1 MKYIK
6 IILIVAATCFCMTA
20 CGNNGDMNSA
30 DIKTADKETVTQIE
44 TTKDTSETTQVAA
57 ETVTQAEEI
66 QSDTDEPDPESI
78 QTEQETEKETET
90 ETTAEDDKY
99 PNYPGYPKEKDGLKL
114 CKLYVDDYECF
125 CDGYIKDEYPD
136 KVFFIALEVYDF
148 LGIEGPMCVGDDSNN
163 ESFCACINGKLVI
176 NTLGKPYLNVDGN
189 VYDDLAPEKAK
200 VYEDF
205 NDYCC
210 TTLFLEKTLGATVH
224 ISADRSAAYIELG
237 EKASCD
243 ESGKY
248 KLDLKAN
255 GKLTATDNS
264 TGNKIVI
271 DGVTAQAD
279 TISGSGTGSGG
290 KSGGNSSAYKN
301 DQPQT
306 RARCSQCGGSGF
318 TNYMSNVFD
327 PVTGGYRMQTVSGV
341 CPSCHGTGYR

>member
-20 CGNNGDMNSA
+20 CGNIGDMNSA
-30 DIKTADKETVTQIE
+30 DIKTADKETVAQTETIKDTLE
-44 TTKDTSETTQVAA
+44 TTRVA
-57 ETVTQAEEI
+57 EENVTQAAEI
-66 QSDTDEPDPESI
+66 QSDMAEPDSESV
-78 QTEQETEKETET
+78 QKEQETET
-90 ETTAEDDKY
+90 ETETIAEDNKY

-114 CKLYVDDYECF
+114 CKLYVDDYECS

-136 KVFFIALEVYDF
+136 RVFFIALEVYDF
-148 LGIEGPMCVGDDSNN
+148 LGIEAMCVSDDSNN
-163 ESFCACINGKLVI
+163 ESFCTNINGKLVVS
-176 NTLGKPYLNVDGN
+176 TLGKPYLKVDGN

-224 ISADRSAAYIELG
+224 ISEDRSAAYIELG
-237 EKASCD
+237 EKVSCD
-243 ESGKY
+243 ESDKY
-248 KLDLKAN
+248 ELDLKPT
-255 GKLTATDNS
+255 GKLTAKNKS
-264 TGNKIVI
+264 TGEQIVI
-271 DGVTAQAD
+271 DGYTAQSKTAAG
-279 TISGSGTGSGG
+279 SGSGSGG

-301 DQPQT
+301 DQPPT

-318 TNYMSNVFD
+318 TNYQSMVWD
-327 PVTGGYRMQTVSGV
+327 PFMNGYRSQTVSGV

>member
-1 MKYIK
+1 MKYVK
-6 IILIVAATCFCMTA
+6 TIIVVAFMCICITA
-20 CGNNGDMNSA
+20 CENNANMNGV
-30 DIKTADKETVTQIE
+30 DTKTADKETVTQVE
-44 TTKDTSETTQVAA
+44 TTKDSTETTQAVA
-57 ETVTQAEEI
+57 ETVTQAAEI
-66 QSDTDEPDPESI
+66 QPDTAEPDPESI
-78 QTEQETEKETET
+78 QAEQETETEA
-90 ETTAEDDKY
+90 ETTSAEDDKY

-114 CKLYVDDYECF
+114 CKLYVDNYECF

-136 KVFFIALEVYDF
+136 RVFFIALEVYDF
-148 LGIEGPMCVGDDSNN
+148 LGIEGPMCVGDDSGN
-163 ESFCACINGKLVI
+163 ESFCACINGKLVVS
-176 NTLGKPYLNVDGN
+176 TLGKPYLNVDGN